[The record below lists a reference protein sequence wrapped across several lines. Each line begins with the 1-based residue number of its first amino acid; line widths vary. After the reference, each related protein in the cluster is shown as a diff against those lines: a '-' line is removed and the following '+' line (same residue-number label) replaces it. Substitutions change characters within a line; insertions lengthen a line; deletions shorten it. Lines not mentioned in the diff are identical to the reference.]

1 MPPLHINLMVFL
13 LFTPLSTK
21 ANTMPSNDTVTSFQ
35 RAPLSS
41 SAKQHF
47 VQFFSTIS
55 ATKAEGMKNTLLK
68 QGFPAFINIQS
79 QRKKPHYQ
87 VQMGPFMS
95 RDNAQQAK
103 LKVIQHYPEFS
114 FLNSAILKSTL

>member
-1 MPPLHINLMVFL
+1 MPPLHISLLVL
-13 LFTPLSTK
+13 VLFTPLSAK
-21 ANTMPSNDTVTSFQ
+21 ANTTLNNEIVTSFQ
-35 RAPLSS
+35 KAPLTS

-47 VQFFSTIS
+47 VQFFSTIN
-55 ATKAEGMKNTLLK
+55 ATKAEGMKNTLVK
-68 QGFPAFINIQS
+68 QGFPAFVNIRS
-79 QRKKPHYQ
+79 QQKKPHYQ

-95 RDNAQQAK
+95 RGNAQQAK